1 MQPKRKRKV
10 SKHPTPTISCDE
22 LFVPTPNNMS
32 SSVLVIWAAGSNTNN
47 CLIWLLDLLM
57 IVV

>member
-22 LFVPTPNNMS
+22 LFVPILNKKQK
-32 SSVLVIWAAGSNTNN
+32 
-47 CLIWLLDLLM
+47 LLTSPKYHE
-57 IVV
+57 